1 MISLNNKNEDA
12 TEDSVSENNILYYSL
27 KNIKYYKSLYNL
39 IFLYIEELK
48 NIKLDT
54 INYDDLIKN

>member
-12 TEDSVSENNILYYSL
+12 IEDSVSENNILYYSL

-39 IFLYIEELK
+39 IFLYIGELK

-54 INYDDLIKN
+54 IDYDESFNQ